1 MQSDSRR
8 LAINVLFLMLLCVFI
23 LFDQIASA
31 QPPQMAETVADLQST
46 HFSDMG
52 DFQSTMWRRS
62 NYASLGPGRY
72 GNVKGYDIYLIGTGD
87 RENMDP
93 KAGLAFDAETYGGTL
108 GIERMYGPL
117 LISFA
122 GAFNYRETNF
132 DASNS
137 QLISEI
143 AHVGAYAMWD
153 QGPWA
158 IDFGFA
164 YTHTEDE
171 TERAWVDVGTSTP
184 YTALGVSQGDYLSGS
199 LYGRFDFAFGTLTL
213 TPTAGARYAKGD
225 ITPIIETGAGPFNA
239 SFNTSERESLV
250 SSLGI
255 IVATGYAPVLKLQ
268 AYALWDHEME
278 DRSTQLTGALI
289 SGGTPFTTTSY
300 FESADVGRFGIFAS
314 RKHGMRLQFF
324 GSYEAQLRDEM
335 ESHNAALG
343 IRYRF

>member
-1 MQSDSRR
+1 MS
-8 LAINVLFLMLLCVFI
+8 LLFGSWERE
-23 LFDQIASA
+23 ASA
-31 QPPQMAETVADLQST
+31 QPPMSEAVAGVQSA

-52 DFQSTMWRRS
+52 DFQATMWRRS
-62 NYASLGPGRY
+62 NYASLGAGRY
-72 GNVKGYDIYLIGTGD
+72 GNTKGYDIYLLATGD
-87 RENMDP
+87 SEEYDP
-93 KAGLAFDAETYGGTL
+93 KTGTAFDAETYGGTL

-122 GAFNYRETNF
+122 GAFNYHETNF
-132 DASNS
+132 EASGS
-137 QLISEI
+137 EFISEL
-143 AHVGAYAMWD
+143 AHAGVYAMWD

-171 TERAWVDVGTSTP
+171 TQRAWIDLETSTP
-184 YTALGVSQGDYLSGS
+184 YTAIGISQGDYYSSS

-225 ITPIIETGAGPFNA
+225 MTPIIESGAAGFNA
-239 SFNTSERESLV
+239 SYDASERESLV

-268 AYALWDHEME
+268 GYALWDHEME
-278 DRSTQLTGALI
+278 DRSTQLTGDLI
-289 SGGTPFTTTSY
+289 SGGAPFTTTSY

-314 RKHGMRLQFF
+314 RKYGMRLQLF
-324 GSYEAQLRDEM
+324 GSYEAQLRDER
-335 ESHNAALG
+335 ESHNAGLG